1 MKDFDFTEYFRENR
15 LNDDS
20 ISKLYAV
27 DAYVDEMELEEVG
40 YSDFFAIYKELFDEE
55 ATEDDYNKWLSL

>member
-1 MKDFDFTEYFRENR
+1 MKDFNFTKYLKENR

-20 ISKLYAV
+20 ISKLYAL
-27 DAYVDEMELEEVG
+27 DDYVDEMGFEEVG
-40 YSDFFAIYKELFDEE
+40 YSDFFAIYQELFDEE